1 MNSPDRDEKA
11 ELCDNI
17 HSNNNSLNSNTSS
30 VVVSK
35 LAKEI
40 KRIAVN
46 NNPGS
51 LSEDERRT
59 ESMFSTMGATTSN
72 TSSVIT
78 NHFHFGAFSTVSAT
92 ATAAYAKQPQ
102 QQQQGYGTT
111 SSSATSAAATCAR
124 QHTNNTASGGSNSM
138 NATNFDKSNNNTQ
151 QQQHHQNPH
160 RYKHNYEMSAEE
172 DCDRSVRSQSS
183 ISGASLEFQ
192 RGRRSSLRISRGSA
206 NYHRRMANTDGYGK

>member
-11 ELCDNI
+11 ELCNNI
-17 HSNNNSLNSNTSS
+17 HSNSNSLNSNTSS

-102 QQQQGYGTT
+102 QQQQQGYGTT
-111 SSSATSAAATCAR
+111 SSSATSAAATCAS

-138 NATNFDKSNNNTQ
+138 NATNFDTSNNNTQ
-151 QQQHHQNPH
+151 QQ
-160 RYKHNYEMSAEE
+160 K
-172 DCDRSVRSQSS
+172 
-183 ISGASLEFQ
+183 
-192 RGRRSSLRISRGSA
+192 
-206 NYHRRMANTDGYGK
+206 